1 MLSASQCY
9 PLHSQCSTV
18 ILSNS
23 GADSAAFLTCF
34 SCTAAVL
41 QIEHELA
48 LWTGVADDELEDLN
62 CGTELWHFF
71 SGLCADRPESKNS
84 LLFRTMACQPSSS
97 TSHLDKLR
105 SLALHGGRH
114 GIKQNLRLHVATG
127 KDHFE
132 TGRSWEIVANSCR
145 ETCGKSRQL
154 KILQIR
160 ASSMEMQFGL
170 NIFKYNFCA
179 TWTPSS

>member
-71 SGLCADRPESKNS
+71 SGLAQTDLKAKIRCYFGQWLASQVAAPPILTSS
-84 LLFRTMACQPSSS
+84 GPLLFTAADMASNK
-97 TSHLDKLR
+97 T
-105 SLALHGGRH
+105 
-114 GIKQNLRLHVATG
+114 
-127 KDHFE
+127 
-132 TGRSWEIVANSCR
+132 
-145 ETCGKSRQL
+145 
-154 KILQIR
+154 
-160 ASSMEMQFGL
+160 
-170 NIFKYNFCA
+170 
-179 TWTPSS
+179 